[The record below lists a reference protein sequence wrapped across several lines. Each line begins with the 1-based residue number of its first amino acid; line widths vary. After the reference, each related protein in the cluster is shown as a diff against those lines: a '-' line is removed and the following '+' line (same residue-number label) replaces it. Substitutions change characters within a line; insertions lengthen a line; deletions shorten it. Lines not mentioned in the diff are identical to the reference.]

1 MTLVLLGEPPAD
13 TASSAATDMP
23 ESRTEVA
30 IAACTVD
37 RPDGLRQLLDGLASL
52 TFTRVAEPRIT
63 VVIIDNAT
71 TPSAQ
76 SIVDQYR
83 ERLRWPIIYRHEPR
97 RGLVHARNAQLETAP
112 WTADWIAMIDD
123 DEVPVPEWLDALLA
137 TAFAHDA
144 PLVAGPVVP
153 AFVESPPRWAVDGRF
168 FEVGP
173 FVDGA
178 PIGFLYTGNALV
190 SLRTVRKA
198 GWQFEM
204 AFNHSGGEDEH
215 FFTRALQAGLKA
227 VSAADARVYET
238 IPANRMTARWVM
250 RRYFR
255 MGTTLAAIDR
265 LGHTH
270 PGPLVRRALKGL
282 LRMGFGVVTMTG
294 VVAKGR
300 LALIKGLSDVA
311 RGAGALAGVFGVRY
325 GEYRPD
331 RRESR

>member
-1 MTLVLLGEPPAD
+1 MSLAFLDDPSVHEFAPVDGDL
-13 TASSAATDMP
+13 P
-23 ESRTEVA
+23 ERRVEVA

-37 RPDGLRQLLDGLASL
+37 RPEGLQRLLQGLSCL
-52 TFTRVAEPRIT
+52 TFTRVAEPLIT
-63 VVIIDNAT
+63 IVIIDNAA
-71 TPSAQ
+71 TPTAQ
-76 SIVDQYR
+76 AIVEAYR
-83 ERLRWPIIYRHEPR
+83 ARLRWPIVYRHEPR

-112 WTADWIAMIDD
+112 PTADWIAMIDD

-137 TAFAHDA
+137 TAVAQDA

-153 AFVESPPRWAVDGRF
+153 AFVEMPPRWAVDGRF

-190 SLRTVRKA
+190 SLRAVRQA
-198 GWQFEM
+198 GWRFEM

-238 IPANRMTARWVM
+238 IPASRMTPRWVM

-255 MGTTLAAIDR
+255 MGTTLATIDH
-265 LGHTH
+265 LNGGH
-270 PGPLVRRALKGL
+270 PGTLARRAVKGFA
-282 LRMGFGVVTMTG
+282 RMGFGLVTMAA
-294 VVAKGR
+294 VVARGR
-300 LALIKGLSDVA
+300 LALIK
-311 RGAGALAGVFGVRY
+311 GVFGVRY

-331 RRESR
+331 RRGC